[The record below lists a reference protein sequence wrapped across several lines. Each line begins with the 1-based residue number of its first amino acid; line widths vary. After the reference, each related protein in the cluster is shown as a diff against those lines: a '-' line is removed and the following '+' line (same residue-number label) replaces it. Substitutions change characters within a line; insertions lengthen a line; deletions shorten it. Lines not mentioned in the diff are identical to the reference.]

1 MQMSKAQKSWMTSNR
16 CPSCNKWAWFTRE
29 FVDGKEISAWRFRPN
44 PDPSTIAQ
52 CPKCGARWPVYDR
65 EVLIDVVEEG
75 RERRHAYFDTFSIDN
90 SHGHSPLRRTK
101 TVSEEWEH
109 SLEIGIDSHVAEEV
123 GLKLGND
130 IATLSAVVT
139 NTLSSSYKIST
150 AERRVYTDELVFD
163 VPAGVR
169 RDVTLDFKRVWQ
181 LGHLVLS
188 SADSPSVTIP
198 FQIQVGINMDLA
210 QHDTVQ
216 DSH

>member
-1 MQMSKAQKSWMTSNR
+1 MQMSKAHKAWMSSSR
-16 CPSCNKWAWFTRE
+16 CPSCNKWVPVTRE
-29 FVDGKEISAWRFRPN
+29 FVDGKEISAWRFWPN
-44 PDPSTIAQ
+44 PDPSTITQ

-65 EVLIDVVEEG
+65 EVLIDIVEEG
-75 RERRHAYFDTFSIDN
+75 RERRHAYFDRFSIDN
-90 SHGHSPLRRTK
+90 FHGRSPLRRTK
-101 TVSEEWEH
+101 TISEEWEH
-109 SLEIGIDSHVAEEV
+109 SLEVEISSHVAEEV

-139 NTLSSSYKIST
+139 NTLSSSYKVST

-181 LGHLVLS
+181 VGHLVLS
-188 SADSPSVTIP
+188 SADSASVTIP